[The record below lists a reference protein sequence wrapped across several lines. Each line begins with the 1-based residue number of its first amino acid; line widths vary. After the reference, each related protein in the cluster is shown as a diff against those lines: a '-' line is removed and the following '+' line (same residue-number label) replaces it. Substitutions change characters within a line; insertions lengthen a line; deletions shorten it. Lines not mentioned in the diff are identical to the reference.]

1 MAKDVVK
8 AGKLLIAEPFMG
20 DPNFRRSV
28 VQLCEHGSEGSVGF
42 ILNKGVGM
50 QVHELLDGFPEIPV
64 EVFYGGPVQTDTI
77 HYLHDKGDLLEG
89 SLFVAPG
96 IYWGGD
102 FEKLRFLIDT
112 GVMQPE
118 NIRFFVGYSG
128 WSAGQLDEEM
138 EIQSWL
144 VGNTD
149 QNYIFNLKK
158 ETDLWQT
165 VLEAKGD
172 RYGVI
177 GQMKNQPI
185 WN

>member
-1 MAKDVVK
+1 MIKNVVK
-8 AGKLLIAEPFMG
+8 AGKLLIAEPFME
-20 DPNFRRSV
+20 DPNFRRAV
-28 VQLCEHGSEGSVGF
+28 IQLCEHGSEGSVGF

-50 QVHELLDGFPEIPV
+50 QIHELLEGFPEMDA
-64 EVFYGGPVQTDTI
+64 EVSYGGPVQTDTI

-112 GVMQPE
+112 GGIQPA

-128 WSAGQLDEEM
+128 WSAGQLKEEM
-138 EIQSWL
+138 GVHSWL
-144 VGNTD
+144 LGDTD
-149 QNYIFNLKK
+149 ENYIFNPKASP
-158 ETDLWQT
+158 DLWRKT
-165 VLEAKGD
+165 LEAKGD